1 MSLVAARRALPFQST
16 RQTTPRTAE
25 SLAVFRTSNYCERTV
40 GFVRLIWRRSGVC
53 LGVTPIDGLSAIQ
66 DAGPRVAVAG
76 LKLGGFRSIAITM
89 LETVRLSLDALRAH
103 KLRSFLTLLG
113 VILAVTTLVAVMSVV
128 AGLNF
133 YVADKIA
140 NLGANVFLVTRFGI
154 ITSNDAWVKAQK
166 RPLVTQEELVNLRAG
181 MRTASQIAA
190 LLGTSSDIRYGND
203 LMQDV
208 NILGVTPNYSAVRSV
223 NVASGRFLM
232 EADETHHSPV
242 CFIGGDVQKKFFS
255 NVDAIGKT
263 IRAGTHSYEVVGVA
277 EVIGSALGQ
286 SQDNFIY
293 IPLGT
298 YSKEWGTQRD
308 SLVLFIQA
316 QNAEMMEASEDEA
329 RMLLRAWRHTP
340 WDDADSFGI
349 IGSDSIMGL
358 WKSLTGNLFMVAVG
372 LTAVFLVVGGIVI
385 MNIMLA
391 SVTERTREIG
401 LRRSLGA
408 RKKHIVLQFVTES
421 AVLAATGGLIGIILA
436 YVLVAAARAATSIP
450 MKTPMSAV
458 ILSLSVSTAVGLFFG
473 IYPAMRAAKLDP
485 IEALRADG

>member
-1 MSLVAARRALPFQST
+1 
-16 RQTTPRTAE
+16 
-25 SLAVFRTSNYCERTV
+25 
-40 GFVRLIWRRSGVC
+40 
-53 LGVTPIDGLSAIQ
+53 
-66 DAGPRVAVAG
+66 
-76 LKLGGFRSIAITM
+76 M

-408 RKKHIVLQFVTES
+408 RRKHIVLQFVTES

-436 YVLVAAARAATSIP
+436 YLVVAAARAATSIP